1 MRKRDKRKLEEEH
14 SGQVT
19 GFTGFT
25 KADAATQWNSAHRK
39 TVALSATE
47 TTSRRLSCPVT
58 GNRFIIDP
66 ARAYRYFS
74 TGRPAA
80 SMTIGGWLGFPAWCA
95 STSFPA
101 IHIREEKQDEV
112 LNGMR

>member
-39 TVALSATE
+39 TAALLATE
-47 TTSRRLSCPVT
+47 ATSRRL
-58 GNRFIIDP
+58 
-66 ARAYRYFS
+66 
-74 TGRPAA
+74 
-80 SMTIGGWLGFPAWCA
+80 
-95 STSFPA
+95 
-101 IHIREEKQDEV
+101 
-112 LNGMR
+112 